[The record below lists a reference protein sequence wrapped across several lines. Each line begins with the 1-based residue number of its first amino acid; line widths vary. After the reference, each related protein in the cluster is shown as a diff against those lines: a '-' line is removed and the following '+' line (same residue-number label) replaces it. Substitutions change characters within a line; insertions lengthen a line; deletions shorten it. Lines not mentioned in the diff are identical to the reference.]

1 MAKAMTDAQWRAFVS
16 EGTRTG
22 KVATAGPPHVVPVWF
37 VLDGDDAV
45 FTTGKETVK
54 GRRLARDN
62 RAAMCVDDEHPPFS
76 FAMLRG
82 RATLSEDLDDMRHW
96 AIRIGVRYMGEEA
109 GAAFG
114 ARNAVPGEMLV
125 RLRVEHVTAFADL
138 TD

>member
-1 MAKAMTDAQWRAFVS
+1 MAKAMTNAQWRAFVS

-76 FAMLRG
+76 FALLRG